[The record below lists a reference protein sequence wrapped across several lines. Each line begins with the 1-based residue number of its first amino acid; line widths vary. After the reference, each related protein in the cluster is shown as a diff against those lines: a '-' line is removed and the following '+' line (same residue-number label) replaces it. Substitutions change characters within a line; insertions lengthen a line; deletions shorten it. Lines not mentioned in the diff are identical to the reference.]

1 MKPNNQVHI
10 AVMLLWTSVAL
21 GVMNLA
27 LHGWLNYQATGQLG
41 ASSPLLISAAFFIF
55 VQSRMILRLHS
66 GIASVRTRLAVIT
79 VLRIFSVAVT
89 THLLYAIMPALAL
102 LPAIAAVFQLVALGL
117 VFFPPGSAYFAK
129 RSLSR
134 VL

>member
-10 AVMLLWTSVAL
+10 AVVLLWASVAL
-21 GVMNLA
+21 GVMNIA
-27 LHGWLNYQATGQLG
+27 LHSWLNYQATGKFG

-66 GIASVRTRLAVIT
+66 GNASVRTRLAVIT

-89 THLLYAIMPALAL
+89 THLLYAIMPALVL
-102 LPAIAAVFQLVALGL
+102 LPGIAAAFQVLALGL
-117 VFFPPGSAYFAK
+117 VFLPPGSAYFAK
-129 RSLSR
+129 KSLSR